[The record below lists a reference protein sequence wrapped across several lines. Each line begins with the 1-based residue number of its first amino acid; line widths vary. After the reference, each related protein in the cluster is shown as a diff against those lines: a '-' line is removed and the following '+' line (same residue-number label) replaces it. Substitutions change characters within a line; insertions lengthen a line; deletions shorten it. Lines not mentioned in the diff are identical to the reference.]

1 MQVTVESV
9 SNLERKLTVEIP
21 AAEID
26 GEVESR
32 LNSMRAKV
40 KLDGFRPGKTPISEV
55 RKRYG
60 KDVHQEVIGEVMQRT
75 FFEAVQE
82 KQLRP
87 AGMPAIDPGTPMMG
101 QNLEYVATFEVYP
114 EVTLGDVSSLSFEKP
129 VTEITDEDVESMLEN
144 LREQKITWEPVERP
158 AEDGDMVVI
167 NIVGKVDG
175 EAFEGGTADGMEA
188 TLGSGGMIPGFEE
201 QLVGIAK
208 DEERVLNVTFPEDYQ
223 AEELKGKDA
232 TFDTKCT
239 EVKGS
244 VKPELDAEFAKGLGI
259 EDGSIDALREDIKT
273 NLEGQV
279 EATVKAKIKEQC
291 VEQLARLHDIELPKA
306 LVDQEI
312 EMEKQQAM
320 KNMQGLPADALP
332 ADLFEESARRR
343 VTLGLVM
350 GEIISQQKLTVE
362 SEKVDAY
369 LTEMAAGYGDS
380 SSFIEYY
387 KEDPQRLAQIESV
400 VMEEQVIDWVVAQA
414 QSTEKKMSFSEL
426 TQPPT
431 EVADD
436 K

>member
-32 LNSMRAKV
+32 LNSMRPKI

-82 KQLRP
+82 KELRP
-87 AGMPAIDPGTPMMG
+87 AGMPAIDPGTPVMG

-114 EVTLGDVSSLSFEKP
+114 EVTLGDISTLKFEVP
-129 VTEITDEDVESMLEN
+129 VTEITDDDVDRMLEN
-144 LREQKITWEPVERP
+144 LREQKMDWQPVER
-158 AEDGDMVVI
+158 AAADGDMVVI
-167 NIVGKVDG
+167 DIVGKVDG
-175 EAFEGGTADGMEA
+175 EVFEGGTAEGLEA

-208 DEERVLNVTFPEDYQ
+208 DEERLLNVTFPEDYQ

-232 TFDTKCT
+232 TFDAKCT
-239 EVKGS
+239 EVKES
-244 VKPELDAEFAKGLGI
+244 VKPEIDAEFAKGLGI
-259 EDGSIDALREDIKT
+259 EDGSTDSLREDVKS
-273 NLEGQV
+273 NLERQI
-279 EATVKAKIKEQC
+279 EATVKAKVKEQC
-291 VEQLARLHDIELPKA
+291 VEQLSSMHEIELPKA

-320 KNMQGLPADALP
+320 KNMQGLPADSLP

-350 GEIISQQKLTVE
+350 GEIISEQKLVVE

-400 VMEEQVIDWVVAQA
+400 VMEEQVIDWVVSQA
-414 QSTEKKMSFSEL
+414 QSTEKTMSFSEL
-426 TQPPT
+426 TKPAT
-431 EVADD
+431 EEADE
-436 K
+436 